1 MVSHISDMNIQIA
14 TATEEQTAVAEEV
27 NRNVIV
33 ISDVA
38 EQNTAATNQITASS
52 EELACMGANLQEM
65 IWQFKV

>member
-1 MVSHISDMNIQIA
+1 MNRLRP

-38 EQNTAATNQITASS
+38 EQNAAATNQITASS
-52 EELACMGANLQEM
+52 EELARMAANLQEM
-65 IWQFKV
+65 ISQFKV